1 MRSDTDEEKK
11 NYNNNNKKNH
21 TEEKTIGKKE
31 HKANLQKRNKEKYKY
46 AKKRVRLSTDS
57 FINVRREGK
66 TSVDPRTPP
75 PSPDHYGSHKM
86 PVTSAVGYPHLEL
99 EISPLLPAST
109 SSQCFVIVCTNT
121 EKCAFPLFM
130 CCSSA
135 FFLSNRQ
142 LYLFIP
148 NHPSVVF

>member
-1 MRSDTDEEKK
+1 MRKK

-57 FINVRREGK
+57 FINVRREGE

-75 PSPDHYGSHKM
+75 ISGS
-86 PVTSAVGYPHLEL
+86 L
-99 EISPLLPAST
+99 
-109 SSQCFVIVCTNT
+109 
-121 EKCAFPLFM
+121 
-130 CCSSA
+130 
-135 FFLSNRQ
+135 R
-142 LYLFIP
+142 IP
-148 NHPSVVF
+148 